1 MAPGAA
7 PGPKP
12 KFDDRAAGR
21 TELISHRQVVPVP
34 AVGGDLERVHA
45 MIAGAEARLDA
56 AKAEVAR
63 ITSSRWPASGG
74 DDAPASGGGGGDP
87 AHWHAGF
94 EAAPPADWQDRSA
107 PCVICPLVLFLR

>member
-1 MAPGAA
+1 M
-7 PGPKP
+7 
-12 KFDDRAAGR
+12 
-21 TELISHRQVVPVP
+21 TEIISLRQVAPVP
-34 AVGGDLERVHA
+34 DVDCNLERVHA
-45 MIAGAEARLDA
+45 MLAGAGARLDA
-56 AKAEVAR
+56 AKAEFAR